1 MSLLGYLGPFFVEY
15 ALFFLVAQN
24 LAAMQ
29 ETWVR
34 YLGWE
39 DSLEKGMAAHT
50 GILDWRIPWTEEP
63 NRVLSMGLKS
73 VGHD

>member
-1 MSLLGYLGPFFVEY
+1 MSLLGY
-15 ALFFLVAQN
+15 LVAQN

-39 DSLEKGMAAHT
+39 DSLEKGMAAHPS
-50 GILDWRIPWTEEP
+50 ILARRSPRAEE
-63 NRVLSMGLKS
+63 L
-73 VGHD
+73 

>member
-39 DSLEKGMAAHT
+39 DSLEKGMAIHPS
-50 GILDWRIPWTEEP
+50 ILAWRIPRIVSPWDHKESYI
-63 NRVLSMGLKS
+63 NI
-73 VGHD
+73 